1 MAGFSIY
8 TRTRKNGKAVFYAR
22 FKKPDGTYTTAI
34 STGCTT
40 KRDASQWCENYLLK
54 KGVPLP
60 GKDLTLSEFADNFF
74 SWNGPWATSKRVE
87 GKRISESH
95 CRDRADIMRRHVL
108 PVFGNVKLSKIDKIS
123 IKQFRN
129 DLYIKEYSGSLIN
142 KCLYAL
148 KTILEDAEDK
158 GLILSVPK
166 IVKAAD
172 SPKPKGIL
180 SIEEVN
186 RLFSLEWGHETT
198 SQYMGYVGN
207 LLAASTGLRLGEL
220 QALQMQDLH
229 LDGGYITIKRSWD
242 NRCNKLNETTKT
254 GRERNIFIPEKV
266 ISAIPSLLAVHPFPN
281 TPESFLFFGE
291 RKPTEK
297 PAEKA
302 IFVRSLY
309 RAMQEIG
316 ISEEKRRA
324 RNITFHSW
332 RHFLN
337 SLLINA
343 KIPLQKIQSITGH
356 LTAEM
361 TQHYYHIDDMQDVRQ
376 IQENLFS
383 ASGNKETGDQKTII
397 N

>member
-1 MAGFSIY
+1 MSDKCKMNLTGRFEMAGFSIY
-8 TRTRKNGKAVFYAR
+8 SRKRKNGKPVYYAQ
-22 FKKPDGTYTTAI
+22 FKKHDGSYTTAK

-54 KGVPLP
+54 KGIPLP

-87 GKRISESH
+87 GKRISERH
-95 CRDRADIMRRHVL
+95 CIDRADIMRLHIL
-108 PVFGNVKLSKIDKIS
+108 PVFGNVKLSDIDKIS

-129 DLYIKEYSGSLIN
+129 DMYVKGYSGSVIN

-148 KTILEDAEDK
+148 KTILEDAEEK
-158 GLILSVPK
+158 ELILSVPK
-166 IVKAAD
+166 ITRAAD
-172 SPKPKGIL
+172 NTKPKGIL
-180 SIEEVN
+180 SIDEVN
-186 RLFSLEWGHETT
+186 RLFSCSWIQDTV
-198 SQYMGYVGN
+198 SQYIGYVGN

-220 QALQMQDLH
+220 QAIQIQDLH

-266 ISAIPSLLAVHPFPN
+266 ISTIQELLSIHPFPY

-302 IFVRSLY
+302 LFVRSLY
-309 RAMQEIG
+309 MAMREIG
-316 ISEEKRRA
+316 ISEEERKA

-343 KIPLQKIQSITGH
+343 KF
-356 LTAEM
+356 
-361 TQHYYHIDDMQDVRQ
+361 HYRKSRV
-376 IQENLFS
+376 
-383 ASGNKETGDQKTII
+383 
-397 N
+397 